1 LHLID
6 LFVVAVPLVAVPLG
20 SLVLPTPFPVW
31 MAVVTGLLLVPSF
44 LADQGSNLAIILV
57 VPWAALAAAWAT
69 RAVVEWRKA
78 PSLDAVRLSELAA
91 PVFLF
96 GSTLALVGTR
106 SGSTIS
112 PIHEPIVELTAVHYG
127 FAAYGATI
135 VAGAAA
141 AVARNRW
148 PRLAPT
154 AVYTVVVSPVLI
166 AIGFFTQQAI
176 FQVGAAVTLTG
187 GVWAVALLTF
197 VEGRR
202 RASDRWSAGLLTV
215 SALSPLVPMVL
226 AVMWAAS
233 QYWSIPALSINA
245 MAKTHAPLNAFGFVG
260 CGLLGFSRMA
270 T

>member
-20 SLVLPTPFPVW
+20 SRVLPTPFPVW
-31 MAVVTGLLLVPSF
+31 MAVATGLFLVPSF
-44 LADQGSNLAIILV
+44 LADQGSNLAILLV
-57 VPWAALAAAWAT
+57 VPWAALAAASAV
-69 RAVVEWRKA
+69 RAVADWRKA
-78 PSLDAVRLSELAA
+78 PSLDAVRMAELAA

-96 GSTLALVGTR
+96 GSTLALIGTR

-127 FAAYGATI
+127 FAAYGVTI

-141 AVARNRW
+141 AVARDRW
-148 PRLAPT
+148 PRLAPA
-154 AVYTVVVSPVLI
+154 AVYTVIISPVLI
-166 AIGFFTQQAI
+166 AVGFFTQQSI
-176 FQVGAAVTLTG
+176 FQVGAAVTLSA

-197 VEGRR
+197 VEARR
-202 RASDRWSAGLLTV
+202 RAGDRWSARLLTV
-215 SALSPLVPMVL
+215 SALSPLAPMVL
-226 AVMWAAS
+226 AVMWAAG

-270 T
+270 A